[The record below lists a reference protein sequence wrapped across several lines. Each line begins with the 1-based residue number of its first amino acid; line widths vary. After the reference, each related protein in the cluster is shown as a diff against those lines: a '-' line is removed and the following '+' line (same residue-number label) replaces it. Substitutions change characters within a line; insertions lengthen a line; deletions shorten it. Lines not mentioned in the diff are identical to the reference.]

1 MTNGR
6 PQPDAE
12 FDASRFAS
20 LHEHRPDECLCYRA
34 TLDDL
39 LSDDMMASVLS
50 SAGYE
55 PDEFREMLTEMASK
69 GEQGCSC
76 D

>member
-1 MTNGR
+1 MTDAR
-6 PQPDAE
+6 PEPEVE
-12 FDASRFAS
+12 FDASQSAVVQR
-20 LHEHRPDECLCYRA
+20 RPPRGCLCYRA

-39 LSDDMMASVLS
+39 LSDGMMAHVLH

-55 PDEFREMLTEMASK
+55 LDEFREMMIEMARI
-69 GEQGCSC
+69 GETRCSY